1 MIAQLFKVHETP
13 GYSFNTRH
21 DIVSYFYNQWHYH
34 PEIELVHIVRGTGSR
49 FIGDSVDSFKE
60 DDLIL
65 IGANLPHLFRNDDV
79 YYMNMPGVQAES
91 FTIHFLPEI
100 FGQAFLNIPENKPIQ
115 TLLEKAAYGI
125 SIQGETK
132 VKVKKLM
139 QDVHFASKSERIIL
153 LMQLLSTIAY
163 AEDNVTIAQFN
174 ASDTI
179 HKSDES
185 RLNKVYQYTLN
196 NYAREITLAEVAAIV
211 YMVPHSFCRYF
222 KQRTNKRYSQFILEV
237 RVSMACKMLA
247 ETDNSIAVVC
257 WESGFKNFS
266 NFNRHFKAIAG
277 KSPLEYRKSYKGM
290 NK

>member
-13 GYSFNTRH
+13 GYSFNIRH
-21 DIVSYFYNQWHYH
+21 DIVAYFYNQWHYH
-34 PEIELVHIVRGTGSR
+34 PEIELTYVVRGTGTR
-49 FIGDSVDSFKE
+49 FIGDSVANFKE
-60 DDLIL
+60 EDMIL
-65 IGANLPHLFRNDDV
+65 IGANLPHLFRNDDD
-79 YYMNMPGVQAES
+79 YYMNLPGLQAES
-91 FTIHFLPEI
+91 HTIHFLPEI
-100 FGQAFLNIPENKPIQ
+100 FGQSFLNIPENKAINA
-115 TLLEKAAYGI
+115 LLEKAAYGI
-125 SIQGETK
+125 SIHGETK
-132 VKVKKLM
+132 LKVAKLM
-139 QDVHFASKSERIIL
+139 QDITFAAKSERNIL
-153 LMQLLSTIAY
+153 LMQLLNVIAY
-163 AEDNVTIAQFN
+163 ADNNLPIAQFN
-174 ASDTI
+174 ASHTI

-196 NYAREITLAEVAAIV
+196 NYAHEITLAEVAAIV

-277 KSPLEYRKSYKGM
+277 KSPLEYRKSYK